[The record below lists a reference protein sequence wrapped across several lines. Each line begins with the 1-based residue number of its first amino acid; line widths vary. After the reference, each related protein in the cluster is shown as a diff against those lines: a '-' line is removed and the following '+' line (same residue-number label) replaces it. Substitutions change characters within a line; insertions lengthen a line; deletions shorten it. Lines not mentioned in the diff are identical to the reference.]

1 MGSALAQKFAQERFN
16 VVLADREMQYVEKG
30 INGIRETLQ
39 QEAAIERIQKLSG
52 HTDIK
57 LTLVYACVR
66 TDNLH

>member
-1 MGSALAQKFAQERFN
+1 
-16 VVLADREMQYVEKG
+16 MQYVEKG

-57 LTLVYACVR
+57 LTLVYAYVR